1 MPKGKHENVYHA
13 VLKSIDKFIGCLLA
27 CSIMLAATSPAQ
39 GNQPAVIE
47 ATTEGDTPSSV
58 TVPSVA
64 QARAAQSRPK
74 LALVLAGGGARGLAH
89 IGVLKV
95 LEREGIHVDFISGT
109 SVGAL
114 IGSLSAAQLSAHDI
128 EAIALDGKLGKAFFP
143 RAAVIQEIVYLPS
156 YVCLRVLQLK
166 PALGLYSGK
175 SIAKFV
181 RKNIPAQYKNIE
193 QLPTPFVAVSVDLS
207 TGAKFVHSKGN
218 IAKAVQASCSV
229 PFLYRPVKDGSRYMV
244 DGGISSNL
252 PTAPAEATG
261 AIVLAVRL
269 HGYTEKE
276 SRNKFDTTLEFA
288 DRVTSILMASVEEK
302 SITSADILIE
312 PKVEK
317 FDLGAFKRE
326 EMLEAIAAGETA
338 ALAALPDIRRVLNNK
353 MSAQPRLEH

>member
-1 MPKGKHENVYHA
+1 
-13 VLKSIDKFIGCLLA
+13 
-27 CSIMLAATSPAQ
+27 MLALAVAPVHGNEPTPTNDAKATITS
-39 GNQPAVIE
+39 
-47 ATTEGDTPSSV
+47 ATTNIATPGEVPSLV
-58 TVPSVA
+58 TVPTVD
-64 QARAAQSRPK
+64 QARVVQSPPK

-95 LEREGIHVDFISGT
+95 LEREKIHVDFISGT

-114 IGSLSAAQLSAHDI
+114 IGSLSAARLSAHDI

-143 RAAVIQEIVYLPS
+143 RSAVLQEIIYLPS
-156 YVCLRVLQLK
+156 YVFMRVLQLK

-181 RKNIPAQYKNIE
+181 DKNLPAKYKNIE

-229 PFLYRPVKDGSRYMV
+229 PFLYRPVKEGNKYMV

-276 SRNKFDTTLEFA
+276 NRNSFDTTLEFA

-302 SITSADILIE
+302 SLISADVIIE
-312 PKVEK
+312 PKVEQ

-326 EMLEAIAAGETA
+326 EMLAAIAAGETA
-338 ALAALPDIRRVLNNK
+338 ALAALPEIRRVLNGRV
-353 MSAQPRLEH
+353 SANPRLEPQN